1 MNALVDLYTGGISPG
16 ISRGLEWAGKR
27 QEIQGQRQRNQL
39 LEMMAPLKV
48 EDAQLRNEAQGQR
61 NRLVELTM
69 DDKVQQTQQQTQMG
83 DMELTDAQRQQEV
96 YESQLFMR
104 NLGQDFGQLPPEQQ
118 QQRWGAARQRAIELD
133 PGDAVLPEQFDQ
145 NAYRNIASTASMAG
159 DREQTSFENKLINA
173 GYTPGTPEWHQAA
186 RSLLSKP
193 SGTTVNLN
201 TGDGY
206 SADRGE
212 FLKALGKK
220 QADQWLAQSELAQ
233 QADQNVAKAEE
244 MLGILNRGLETGA
257 LAPLSSGINKFS
269 QSAFGYNLTGLDPAE
284 AERFEAISN
293 QLAKQLRVPGE
304 GVMTD
309 KDFEIY
315 RASTANLGATP
326 QANRLA
332 INSFVRAQRRNQEKA
347 EQMDQWIKENG
358 SMTGFQG
365 YWNRYMAENPLYSE
379 EEAARIRQ
387 MSGGGGSAGQI
398 LDDDTEAMLQELGV

>member
-1 MNALVDLYTGGISPG
+1 MANLSDLARFGVTSLFGAEPYA
-16 ISRGLEWAGKR
+16 RGV
-27 QEIQGQRQRNQL
+27 QQRQAADQQRT
-39 LEMMAPLKV
+39 
-48 EDAQLRNEAQGQR
+48 R
-61 NRLVELTM
+61 NRLLDLQLENAPEQIQRDNRLADLGIKRAEQGISLNEQKLRSGEL
-69 DDKVQQTQQQTQMG
+69 DSDLENARLFIGALGSDFEQLDPESQ
-83 DMELTDAQRQQEV
+83 QRQ
-96 YESQLFMR
+96 
-104 NLGQDFGQLPPEQQ
+104 
-118 QQRWGAARQRAIELD
+118 WTAARQRVIGID
-133 PGDAVLPEQFDQ
+133 PSNEDIPEMPERS
-145 NAYRNIASTASMAG
+145 AYRLIRGMAG
-159 DREQTSFENKLINA
+159 LSGAQKPSAFESKLIAAGYRPGTLEFQEAAREQL
-173 GYTPGTPEWHQAA
+173 
-186 RSLLSKP
+186 RKP

-206 SADRGE
+206 GADKGE

-233 QADQNVAKAEE
+233 QADQNIAKAEE

-358 SMTGFQG
+358 SMTGFQR
-365 YWNRYMAENPLYSE
+365 YWNRYMTENPLYSE

-387 MSGGGGSAGQI
+387 MSGGAGSAGQI

>member
-1 MNALVDLYTGGISPG
+1 MAERMRLMDLGQIYGD
-16 ISRGLEWAGKR
+16 AAA
-27 QEIQGQRQRNQL
+27 IQGQRQRNAL
-39 LEMMAPLKV
+39 AELAMPYKV
-48 EDAQLRNEAQGQR
+48 ESARLDTENKGMRNKLA
-61 NRLVELTM
+61 ELTM
-69 DDKVQQTQQQTQMG
+69 GDQVQQSQQTTQLN
-83 DMELTDAQRQQEV
+83 DLKLTDSQRQQAL

-104 NLGQDFGQLPPEQQ
+104 NLGQDFEQLPPEQQ
-118 QQRWGAARQRAIELD
+118 QQRWMTARQNAIELD
-133 PGDAVLPEQFDQ
+133 PDDAALPEQFDSG
-145 NAYRNIASTASMAG
+145 AYRKIAATASMA
-159 DREQTSFENKLINA
+159 EPKQTSFENKLVNA
-173 GYTPGTPEWHQAA
+173 GYTPGTPEYQEAA
-186 RSLLSKP
+186 RKLLYKP

-233 QADQNVAKAEE
+233 QSDSNIAKAEE

-365 YWNRYMAENPLYSE
+365 YWNRYMTENPLYSE
-379 EEAARIRQ
+379 QEAARIRQ

>member
-1 MNALVDLYTGGISPG
+1 MTKLSDLARFGVTSLFGAEPYA
-16 ISRGLEWAGKR
+16 RGM
-27 QEIQGQRQRNQL
+27 QQRQ
-39 LEMMAPLKV
+39 
-48 EDAQLRNEAQGQR
+48 DADQQRTR
-61 NRLVELTM
+61 NRLLDLKLENAPEQIQRDNRLADLGIQKAEQGVSLNEQKLRSGEL
-69 DDKVQQTQQQTQMG
+69 DSDLENARLFIGALGSDFEQL
-83 DMELTDAQRQQEV
+83 DP
-96 YESQLFMR
+96 ESQR
-104 NLGQDFGQLPPEQQ
+104 RQ
-118 QQRWGAARQRAIELD
+118 WSAARQRVIGID
-133 PGDAVLPEQFDQ
+133 PSNEDIPEMPERS
-145 NAYRNIASTASMAG
+145 AYRLIRGMAG
-159 DREQTSFENKLINA
+159 LIGAKGPETTGFLRELEAAGIDPRSQEGRQLIRER
-173 GYTPGTPEWHQAA
+173 Y
-186 RSLLSKP
+186 SKK
-193 SGTTVNLN
+193 GTTVNLN
-201 TGDGY
+201 TGGGY

-244 MLGILNRGLETGA
+244 MLDILNRGLQTGA

-269 QSAFGYNLTGLDPAE
+269 QSAFGYNLTGLDPAD

-387 MSGGGGSAGQI
+387 MSGGAGSAGQI